1 MAGDSMGRLELPMP
15 ELDKGSGSLEK
26 AAKDMQDRIRAA
38 APAALRQSIIVKV
51 YRGEKG
57 TGMAIE
63 YDDRAENL
71 VYVALE
77 YPRPGRKE

>member
-1 MAGDSMGRLELPMP
+1 MAGDRMGRLELPMP
-15 ELDKGSGSLEK
+15 ELEKGSGSLEK
-26 AAKDMQDRIRAA
+26 AAKDMQDRIRSA
-38 APAALRQSIIVKV
+38 APPALRKSIVVKA

-57 TGMAIE
+57 TGIAIE

-77 YPRPGRKE
+77 YPRSGGKE